1 MGFHLYNMFIIFTG
15 LVISLILIS
24 FIFYRFFSSFS
35 RFSTFKLMLTDAL
48 SSAVRSLIG
57 KVALF
62 SLFIFFI
69 LVNVSGNIPLQSIPT
84 QYYSFT
90 VTVSLLFW
98 IPIIVSVSY
107 TDFKNF
113 FAHLLPYGSPV
124 GLILILP
131 LIEGFSQI
139 IRPFTLII
147 RLRTNLAAGHIMIF
161 MFSYFTL
168 LSDLLI
174 LPLYVV
180 LYLLF
185 FLELAISAL
194 QAYIFVSLL
203 SLYVAETV

>member
-1 MGFHLYNMFIIFTG
+1 MLIILTGFIISII
-15 LVISLILIS
+15 LVSIVFYSFFCSYSRYSSL
-24 FIFYRFFSSFS
+24 
-35 RFSTFKLMLTDAL
+35 KLLLLDGL
-48 SSAVRSLIG
+48 SSAVSSQVG
-57 KVALF
+57 KVVFF
-62 SLFIFFI
+62 SLFTFFI
-69 LVNVSGNIPLQSIPT
+69 IVNVSGNIPLQAIPT

-90 VTVSLLFW
+90 LTVSLLFW

-124 GLILILP
+124 GLMLILP

-174 LPLYVV
+174 VPLYVV

>member
-1 MGFHLYNMFIIFTG
+1 MLIIFTG
-15 LVISLILIS
+15 LIIS
-24 FIFYRFFSSFS
+24 FILVIVLFYSFFSSYS
-35 RFSTFKLMLTDAL
+35 RFSSLSYFILDIL
-48 SSAVRSLIG
+48 SSAAASLAG
-57 KVALF
+57 KILF
-62 SLFIFFI
+62 FILFIFFI
-69 LVNVSGNIPLQSIPT
+69 LVNLSGNIPLQAIPT

-90 VTVSLLFW
+90 VTISLLFW
-98 IPIIVSVSY
+98 IPIIVRVCV

-113 FAHLLPYGSPV
+113 IAHLLPYGSPL
-124 GLILILP
+124 GLILLLP
-131 LIEGFSQI
+131 LIEGFSQV

-147 RLRTNLAAGHIMIF
+147 RLRTNLAAGHIIIF

-174 LPLYVV
+174 IPLYVV

-203 SLYVAETV
+203 SLYVSETV

>member
-1 MGFHLYNMFIIFTG
+1 MLIIFTG
-15 LVISLILIS
+15 LIISIGFVRIL
-24 FIFYRFFSSFS
+24 FYSFFSCLR
-35 RFSTFKLMLTDAL
+35 RFSTLKHLVLDLL
-48 SSAVRSLIG
+48 SSVVNSLAG
-57 KVALF
+57 KVLF
-62 SLFIFFI
+62 FCLFVFFI
-69 LVNVSGNIPLQSIPT
+69 LVNLSGNIPLQAIPT

-98 IPIIVSVSY
+98 IPIIVSVCL

-124 GLILILP
+124 GLVLLLP
-131 LIEGFSQI
+131 LIEGFSQL

-147 RLRTNLAAGHIMIF
+147 RLRTNLAAGHIIMF

-174 LPLYVV
+174 VPLYTV

-185 FLELAISAL
+185 CLELAISAL

-203 SLYVAETV
+203 SLYVSETV

>member
-1 MGFHLYNMFIIFTG
+1 MILIFSG
-15 LVISLILIS
+15 LIISLFLIA
-24 FIFYRFFSSFS
+24 FVTYRFFLSFS
-35 RFSTFKLMLTDAL
+35 RFSSLKFIVIDVLSAAVNSLASKLLF
-48 SSAVRSLIG
+48 
-57 KVALF
+57 F
-62 SLFIFFI
+62 SLFVFFV
-69 LVNVSGNIPLQSIPT
+69 LVNLSGNIPLQSIPT

-90 VTVSLLFW
+90 VTLSLLFW
-98 IPIIVSVSY
+98 IPIIISVCY

-124 GLILILP
+124 GLILLLP

-147 RLRTNLAAGHIMIF
+147 RLRTNLAAGHIIIF

-168 LSDLLI
+168 LSDSLI
-174 LPLYVV
+174 VPLYLV

-185 FLELAISAL
+185 FLELAISVL

-203 SLYVAETV
+203 ALYVSETV

>member
-1 MGFHLYNMFIIFTG
+1 MLIIFTG
-15 LVISLILIS
+15 LLVSLSLVS
-24 FIFYRFFSSFS
+24 FLFYSFFSSFS
-35 RFSTFKLMLTDAL
+35 RFSTLKYLVGELL
-48 SSAVRSLIG
+48 SSAVQSLAG
-57 KVALF
+57 KVLFF
-62 SLFIFFI
+62 SLFIFFV
-69 LVNVSGNIPLQSIPT
+69 LVNLSGNIPLQAIPT

-90 VTVSLLFW
+90 VTASLLFW
-98 IPIIVSVSY
+98 VPIMVSVCY

-124 GLILILP
+124 GLMLLLP
-131 LIEGFSQI
+131 LIEGFSQV

-147 RLRTNLAAGHIMIF
+147 RLRTNLAAGHIIMF

-168 LSDLLI
+168 LSDLLMV
-174 LPLYVV
+174 PLYVV

-203 SLYVAETV
+203 SLYVSETV

>member
-1 MGFHLYNMFIIFTG
+1 MLIILTGFIISII
-15 LVISLILIS
+15 LVSIVFYSFFCSYSRYSSL
-24 FIFYRFFSSFS
+24 
-35 RFSTFKLMLTDAL
+35 KLLLLDGL
-48 SSAVRSLIG
+48 SSAVSSQVG
-57 KVALF
+57 KVVFL
-62 SLFIFFI
+62 SLFTFFI
-69 LVNVSGNIPLQSIPT
+69 IVNVSGNIPLQAIPT

-90 VTVSLLFW
+90 LTVSLLFW

-124 GLILILP
+124 GLMLILP

-174 LPLYVV
+174 VPLYVV

>member
-1 MGFHLYNMFIIFTG
+1 MLIIFTG
-15 LVISLILIS
+15 FIISCSLS
-24 FIFYRFFSSFS
+24 FFLLYSFFASFS
-35 RFSTFKLMLTDAL
+35 RFYVLKHLLTEL
-48 SSAVRSLIG
+48 VSSVVNSLAG
-57 KVALF
+57 KILF
-62 SLFIFFI
+62 SSLLLFFI
-69 LVNVSGNIPLQSIPT
+69 LVNLSGNIPLQAIPT

-98 IPIIVSVSY
+98 IPIIVSVCY

-124 GLILILP
+124 GLILLLP

-147 RLRTNLAAGHIMIF
+147 RLRTNLAAGHIIIF

-168 LSDLLI
+168 LSDLLMV
-174 LPLYVV
+174 PLYVV

-203 SLYVAETV
+203 SLYVSETV